1 MSSDKP
7 DRKEQIIVE
16 ATRLFSQ
23 AGYEGVSMKALAEA
37 CCVTEPALYRHFNSK
52 EAIYDASLESL
63 LERFEADKLFARL
76 DKELELEGLLREMA
90 AHIVGFAR
98 GNEDAYRLM
107 LFAALG
113 GHQTARAVF
122 GSIRGGCTDYLKDRL
137 QRFADEDKLAPINP
151 EITARCFVGMV
162 FDCGLGYTLWR
173 GYYSRQYQ
181 PEEVFANNIPIY
193 ARGLLKQTNT
203 ENDIDRA
210 NTGGEE

>member
-1 MSSDKP
+1 MGSDKP
-7 DRKEQIIVE
+7 DRKEQIVDE

-37 CCVTEPALYRHFNSK
+37 CCVSEPALYRHFDSK
-52 EAIYDASLESL
+52 EAIYGAALEAL
-63 LERFEADKLFARL
+63 LERFEADRLFARL
-76 DKELELEGLLREMA
+76 DKQVDLEPLLRELA
-90 AHIVGFAR
+90 AHIVEFAR
-98 GNEDAYRLM
+98 KNEDAYRLM

-122 GSIRGGCTDYLKDRL
+122 GSIRGGCTEYLKDRL
-137 QRFADEDKLAPINP
+137 EKFDSQGKLAPINP

-173 GYYSRQYQ
+173 GYYARQYE

-193 ARGLLKQTNT
+193 ARGLLKR
-203 ENDIDRA
+203 EDEDD
-210 NTGGEE
+210 